1 MNKVKSNLKNKLYI
15 GLLLALG
22 VIYFFFVGEIGYVME
37 ADSLT
42 FITMDLKN
50 YRLYTGFL
58 NVCENI
64 FGEILFL
71 HIANIVQGVFAII
84 VSLVVTFYFAR
95 RYRLNKM
102 ETLLIYIATFLP
114 YGYSLPQSVATH
126 HILTEGLSFS
136 FFHLFCLVVVIVFL
150 DKKIYMMLPA
160 GLLLLL
166 MIWTRSQLLL
176 LVPVYIVIWIAL
188 GLCCIYKK
196 ISDKTKKIFWTCL
209 IVLSILVCMLI
220 IPMMKLIIQKGFM
233 PQFVEAMS
241 GRVFCTI
248 EESDIE
254 YVDEQFQGVCQ
265 YLYEKIDEKET
276 REVYFRDGLRRWEDI
291 LYSANENTKGV
302 TNWINEYYSLG
313 GEEESRPGQ
322 EINYLTAVLFER
334 HLESYIEMTITL
346 CIQSFVVSIFIHPD
360 AIYTLCHIITLFI
373 YLMTFLLVII
383 SVQLKGKEEARIPLY
398 LTGFML
404 IANVVITN
412 LFFFGQQR
420 YVVYTFGFFY
430 ISLFLLCRDI
440 WMIRK
445 EEQ

>member
-1 MNKVKSNLKNKLYI
+1 
-15 GLLLALG
+15 
-22 VIYFFFVGEIGYVME
+22 
-37 ADSLT
+37 
-42 FITMDLKN
+42 
-50 YRLYTGFL
+50 
-58 NVCENI
+58 
-64 FGEILFL
+64 
-71 HIANIVQGVFAII
+71 
-84 VSLVVTFYFAR
+84 
-95 RYRLNKM
+95 
-102 ETLLIYIATFLP
+102 
-114 YGYSLPQSVATH
+114 
-126 HILTEGLSFS
+126 
-136 FFHLFCLVVVIVFL
+136 
-150 DKKIYMMLPA
+150 
-160 GLLLLL
+160 
-166 MIWTRSQLLL
+166 
-176 LVPVYIVIWIAL
+176 
-188 GLCCIYKK
+188 
-196 ISDKTKKIFWTCL
+196 
-209 IVLSILVCMLI
+209 
-220 IPMMKLIIQKGFM
+220 M